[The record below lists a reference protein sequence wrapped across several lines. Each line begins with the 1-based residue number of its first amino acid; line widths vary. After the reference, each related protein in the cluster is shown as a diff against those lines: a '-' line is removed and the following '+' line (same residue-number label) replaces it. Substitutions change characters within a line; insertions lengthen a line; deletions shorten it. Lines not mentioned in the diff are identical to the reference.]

1 MSYCVCCSYNESC
14 GKSCSSCCFSTRDK
28 ILRTWKYTTKCI
40 CLKTKTI
47 EKEGTSP
54 ENKTISENVCTIK
67 LIQLVMLLGLIG
79 LIGLGDY
86 YLIGLVKQLFEPEI
100 VGCSTQCCNTV
111 DDTVCLSS
119 TQSAGAQKVTYT
131 GIYYAGENCKL
142 NNNMYYSP
150 NDNYGICKLDTQA
163 PSGQNLTYMG
173 DPCCFGREDMG
184 SCTCSMAWAL
194 IGSICISLLIGI
206 SIIYG
211 SYMTMKYETYQIPN
225 LDVELV

>member
-79 LIGLGDY
+79 LI
-86 YLIGLVKQLFEPEI
+86 EPMGYRQRESFWRLCAWWKW
-100 VGCSTQCCNTV
+100 VTN
-111 DDTVCLSS
+111 
-119 TQSAGAQKVTYT
+119 QK
-131 GIYYAGENCKL
+131 IDWK
-142 NNNMYYSP
+142 
-150 NDNYGICKLDTQA
+150 
-163 PSGQNLTYMG
+163 
-173 DPCCFGREDMG
+173 
-184 SCTCSMAWAL
+184 
-194 IGSICISLLIGI
+194 
-206 SIIYG
+206 
-211 SYMTMKYETYQIPN
+211 
-225 LDVELV
+225 